1 MTDITYGIVEETYT
15 RSSDRRTVYGIAA
28 YAYALLDRTAT
39 VIARIND
46 VTSDCESL
54 NALVEDCNR
63 FELSP
68 LHLNDVVDDFLAA
81 K

>member
-15 RSSDRRTVYGIAA
+15 LSSDRRTVYGIAA

-54 NALVEDCNR
+54 NALVEDCS
-63 FELSP
+63 LSKTATA
-68 LHLNDVVDDFLAA
+68 LSCRRST
-81 K
+81 